1 MRTGDRAEI
10 LKKGALSRL
19 ESEVTAALRRRP
31 PSEPKLAGVLRAL
44 APLSAGV
51 RNMLG
56 EAALVL
62 LRRGAWEREL
72 YASAVRS
79 LSEAQDKRILPVLK
93 GALGNDEGGGVA
105 TLSAACFFRDQALSQ
120 PLAKVAI
127 SRHAHVAFAAEV
139 ARMSRGESNGAHLV
153 ALAPKI
159 KESHR
164 ISLCIELFVPLTRNP
179 LMPRSVGPPLAV
191 LRDSERHLGRWLV
204 LAEVA
209 ARAGDPVPLVEA
221 TERAAAGPQS
231 SRAAWSLVAWALRT
245 DPPPPSTRPTVELV
259 ARLSD
264 RPSADRDTTFLFRL
278 AQAKVTTARPMLE
291 GLAKGTPFN
300 DEVALRAAMHLVRDH
315 MKHELRGAIREV
327 ATSTRQEDLR
337 GVATAALW
345 DIGDK
350 EGARQAAEEA
360 ECSRSLSSLAWG
372 ALVVAAHEGKL
383 VTPSVLSEPAFRRVQ
398 WGWAE

>member
-1 MRTGDRAEI
+1 MRTGERAEI

-19 ESEVTAALRRRP
+19 ESEVTAALRRRS
-31 PSEPKLAGVLRAL
+31 PSEGKLAGVLRAL
-44 APLSAGV
+44 APLSPGV
-51 RNMLG
+51 RSLLG

-72 YASAVRS
+72 YASAVRA
-79 LSEAQDKRILPVLK
+79 LSEAQDKRVLAVLK
-93 GALGNDEGGGVA
+93 GALGHDDAGGVA
-105 TLSAACFFRDQALSQ
+105 TLSAACFFRDPALSE
-120 PLAKVAI
+120 PLARVAT
-127 SRHAHVAFAAEV
+127 SRHAHLAFAAEV
-139 ARMSRGESNGAHLV
+139 ARMSRGESSGGHLV

-164 ISLCIELFVPLTRNP
+164 INLCVELFVPLTRAA
-179 LMPRSVGPPLAV
+179 LMPSTIGPPLAV

-209 ARAGDPVPLVEA
+209 ARAGDPEPLEEA
-221 TERAAAGPQS
+221 TERATGGPQS
-231 SRAAWSLVAWALRT
+231 SRAAWSLVAWALKT
-245 DPPPPSTRPTVELV
+245 NPPPPSTRPTVELV

-291 GLAKGTPFN
+291 GLAKVIPFN

-315 MKHELRGAIREV
+315 SRQELGEAIREV
-327 ATSTRQEDLR
+327 ATSTRQEELR

-350 EGARQAAEEA
+350 EGARRAAEEA
-360 ECSRSLSSLAWG
+360 ECSKTLSALAWG
-372 ALVVAAHEGKL
+372 ALVAAAHEGRL
-383 VTPSVLSEPAFRRVQ
+383 ATPSVLSEPAFRRVQ
-398 WGWAE
+398 WGWVE